1 MKFKNNKELTAF
13 ILLNLFGSPLVLIV
27 AYIFLNWYGLVGC
40 FILVFMS
47 FRLWIYYGKHTD
59 AKLSISPKL
68 QLFTNKKL
76 Q

>member
-27 AYIFLNWYGLVGC
+27 AYIFLKWYGLVGC
-40 FILVFMS
+40 LLMFLIS

-59 AKLSISPKL
+59 AKLTISPKL
-68 QLFTNKKL
+68 NLFTNKL
-76 Q
+76 LP